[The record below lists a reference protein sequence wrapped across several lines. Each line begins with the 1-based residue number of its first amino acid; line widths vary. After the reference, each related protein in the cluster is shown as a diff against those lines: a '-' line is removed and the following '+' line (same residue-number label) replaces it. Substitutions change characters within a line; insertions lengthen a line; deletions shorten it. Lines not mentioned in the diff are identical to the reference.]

1 MAKRNPESEVTNDGG
16 NPTGETVSP
25 VQPRAAVETAARPE
39 PPNPFDPESLRL
51 GANYSDGLG
60 VKKVLSTIPVRKP
73 GRQEWFRVRAGD
85 DWRIQTAIFEAEAD
99 RETYLVDRALWTE
112 LSGEIQPALLVT
124 CVNRAGDLFLWRCK
138 LPGPDGR
145 PNTWNESALRI
156 VSAAETRWVR
166 MAANM
171 TAGYYEHFEPAIE
184 LPDPEWPALK
194 FPEILKTA
202 FRDRF
207 VSSLDHPL
215 VRQLR
220 GQS

>member
-16 NPTGETVSP
+16 NPAGETVSP
-25 VQPRAAVETAARPE
+25 VQPFAAVETAARPE

-60 VKKVLSTIPVRKP
+60 VKKVISTIPVRKP

-85 DWRIQTAIFEAEAD
+85 EWRIQTAIFEAEAD
-99 RETYLVDRALWTE
+99 RETYLVDRSLWTE

-156 VSAAETRWVR
+156 VSAADMRWVR

-171 TAGYYEHFEPAIE
+171 TAGYYEHFEPATE
-184 LPDPEWPALK
+184 LPDPEWPALR

>member
-16 NPTGETVSP
+16 NPAGETVSP
-25 VQPRAAVETAARPE
+25 VQPFAAVETAARPE

-60 VKKVLSTIPVRKP
+60 VKKVISTIPVRKP

-85 DWRIQTAIFEAEAD
+85 EWRIQTAIFEAEAD
-99 RETYLVDRALWTE
+99 RETYLVDRSLWTE

-156 VSAAETRWVR
+156 VSAAEMRWVR

-171 TAGYYEHFEPAIE
+171 TAGYYEHFEPATE
-184 LPDPEWPALK
+184 LPDPEWPALR